1 MCDLNETD
9 CEGAPAGAVSTGV
22 ILIVDD
28 EETSVATLE
37 VACSTIPGTEVL
49 LFRSAVEAVRA
60 LRDGSRAVRAVIT
73 DIRMPR
79 MDGFELIA
87 FLRAD
92 PRYARVPIV
101 VVSADSDPATPER
114 GYRLGANA
122 YFSKPYSPSAVRR
135 KLEQLLDANRML
147 Q

>member
-1 MCDLNETD
+1 MGDLNETD
-9 CEGAPAGAVSTGV
+9 YDAVPAGAVSTGV

-28 EETSVATLE
+28 EETSVAALD
-37 VACSTIPGTEVL
+37 VACSAIPDTEVL
-49 LFRSAVEAVRA
+49 LFHSAVEAVRA
-60 LRDGSRAVRAVIT
+60 LRDGSPSVRAVIT

-122 YFSKPYSPSAVRR
+122 YFSKPYSPSEVRR
-135 KLEQLLDANRML
+135 KLEQLLDANRTF

>member
-1 MCDLNETD
+1 LGDLTEAD
-9 CEGAPAGAVSTGV
+9 SEAAPGGSVSAGIIV
-22 ILIVDD
+22 IVDD
-28 EETSVATLE
+28 EETSVAALE
-37 VACSTIPGTEVL
+37 VACSAIPNVEVWR
-49 LFRSAVEAVRA
+49 FQSAVEAVRC
-60 LRDGSRAVRAVIT
+60 LRGGNPAVRAVIT
-73 DIRMPR
+73 DIQMPR

-101 VVSADSDPATPER
+101 VVSADADPATPER

-122 YFSKPYSPSAVRR
+122 YFSKPYSPGEVRR
-135 KLEQLLDANRML
+135 KLEQLLDANHML

>member
-1 MCDLNETD
+1 MGDLNEADGKAT
-9 CEGAPAGAVSTGV
+9 PAGAVSTGI

-28 EETSVATLE
+28 EETSVTALE
-37 VACSTIPGTEVL
+37 VACSAIPDMEVS
-49 LFRSAVEAVRA
+49 LFQSAVEAVRC
-60 LRDGSRAVRAVIT
+60 LRDGNPAVRAVIT
-73 DIRMPR
+73 DIGMPR

-101 VVSADSDPATPER
+101 VVSADADPATPER
-114 GYRLGANA
+114 GFGLGANA
-122 YFSKPYSPSAVRR
+122 YFSKPYSPSEVRR
-135 KLEQLLDANRML
+135 KLEQLLDANRIL